1 MPALTYW
8 FTGAALGAF
17 LALVATVSTLTFA
30 WYRAAV
36 NEAQTAERSEA
47 SAREAVRI
55 NTARD
60 RLGVLL
66 AEGADLLRRTRNEN
80 DPAPIAEADAWASRT
95 EDFLT
100 AKFGSA
106 YVIRFRDHS
115 GLPPGFTSLQSADH
129 RNLESGIQVRTA
141 RLTLKKR
148 IKLRIA
154 SEPPLQWLWF
164 EEGGKGVNPALH
176 VALPSADISTTD

>member
-1 MPALTYW
+1 MIQFRLKAKGNDWAGGASTMPALTYW

-47 SAREAVRI
+47 SAREAVLI

-141 RLTLKKR
+141 RLQQFL
-148 IKLRIA
+148 A
-154 SEPPLQWLWF
+154 EM
-164 EEGGKGVNPALH
+164 PATG
-176 VALPSADISTTD
+176 AR